1 MEERRER
8 RQNKGIVGSG
18 AALPTGAT
26 SGLKQTRQI
35 LLHCYAH
42 RLRGSPQNARR
53 FCSHLSVFVRN
64 GDSLYGRDYS
74 FQDMLSVLKEL
85 EI

>member
-53 FCSHLSVFVRN
+53 FVLIFQYLSGTGIAYMKGIIAFKTC
-64 GDSLYGRDYS
+64 
-74 FQDMLSVLKEL
+74 FLS
-85 EI
+85 